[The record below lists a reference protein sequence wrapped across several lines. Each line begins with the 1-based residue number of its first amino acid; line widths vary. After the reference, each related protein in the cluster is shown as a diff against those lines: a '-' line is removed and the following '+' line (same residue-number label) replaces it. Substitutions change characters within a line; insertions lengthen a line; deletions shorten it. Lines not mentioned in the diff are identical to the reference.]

1 MMTLIK
7 MITGIYV
14 RVSSEE
20 QVKHG
25 FSIRAQI
32 EKLTTYA
39 KLKGWIIYDVYE
51 DKGISG
57 KSIEERPAI
66 KRLISD
72 IEKGKVNNVLVFK
85 IDRLT
90 RSVKNLIELIDLFQ
104 KYNCEFNSLTESI
117 DTSSATGRMFLK
129 IIGIFAEFERENI
142 VERTK
147 VGFERKVKEGYTLA
161 ARVPSYGYDKMHG
174 EKIQVINPQEAII
187 VKEIFDLFV
196 DKNLSCLEI
205 AKTLNERGIPTK
217 ENSTWYTRTVK
228 NVLTNCNY
236 IGNVRYAIKD
246 KDRNFETKGLHEPI
260 ISKELYM
267 EAQDIIS
274 KMKKKN
280 YTKRP
285 LEEHYFLNFLVCEKC
300 GGKFVTHGSYN
311 KLQDGT
317 TKVIGSYRCTN
328 YIKKKCDCVSI
339 SHRKVEKAFMQYI
352 SNIENFNIKNEIKIS
367 DEKLLKVDAIASYE
381 KQLEKLRDKE
391 QEIVS
396 LFVCEKFNY
405 EEYINMK
412 NTIQKEISNITK
424 QLESLNAKEEEEKT
438 KIKQEDISKSLN
450 ENWALLTPT
459 ERRQFLTKFVDKIY
473 LRIEERT
480 PIITSIQYYDC

>member
-1 MMTLIK
+1 MTLIK

-147 VGFERKVKEGYTLA
+147 VGFER
-161 ARVPSYGYDKMHG
+161 
-174 EKIQVINPQEAII
+174 
-187 VKEIFDLFV
+187 
-196 DKNLSCLEI
+196 
-205 AKTLNERGIPTK
+205 
-217 ENSTWYTRTVK
+217 
-228 NVLTNCNY
+228 
-236 IGNVRYAIKD
+236 
-246 KDRNFETKGLHEPI
+246 
-260 ISKELYM
+260 
-267 EAQDIIS
+267 
-274 KMKKKN
+274 
-280 YTKRP
+280 
-285 LEEHYFLNFLVCEKC
+285 
-300 GGKFVTHGSYN
+300 
-311 KLQDGT
+311 
-317 TKVIGSYRCTN
+317 
-328 YIKKKCDCVSI
+328 
-339 SHRKVEKAFMQYI
+339 
-352 SNIENFNIKNEIKIS
+352 
-367 DEKLLKVDAIASYE
+367 
-381 KQLEKLRDKE
+381 
-391 QEIVS
+391 
-396 LFVCEKFNY
+396 
-405 EEYINMK
+405 
-412 NTIQKEISNITK
+412 
-424 QLESLNAKEEEEKT
+424 
-438 KIKQEDISKSLN
+438 
-450 ENWALLTPT
+450 
-459 ERRQFLTKFVDKIY
+459 
-473 LRIEERT
+473 
-480 PIITSIQYYDC
+480 